1 MHGRS
6 PTDRTGDLQAV
17 TYDRMKIEITHLEVC
32 DTRTIRVPMTNWR
45 LPGSNVGWMGDGQL
59 AVAYSRC
66 VDVNIR
72 DLRAKNFFYPHS
84 VEIKRLRESNS
95 CAQNDHGRDRAY
107 TSTQGYAKPNAWI
120 PTNKQLMQ
128 GSGMKPGT
136 KPRGCGTCGGSG
148 VVTQVART
156 PLGML
161 QQQSA
166 CPQCQVTLINPV
178 DFSSS

>member
-1 MHGRS
+1 MS
-6 PTDRTGDLQAV
+6 PADRTGDFQAV
-17 TYDRMKIEITHLEVC
+17 TYDRMKIQISHLQAC
-32 DTRTIRVPMTNWR
+32 DTRTVRVSLIEVETSWQEHLIER
-45 LPGSNVGWMGDGQL
+45 RWTARSG
-59 AVAYSRC
+59 YSRC
-66 VDVNIR
+66 VHVNKC
-72 DLRAKNFFYPHS
+72 DHRAERFSCPHS
-84 VEIKRLRESNS
+84 VETKRPRKRIFPAHNV
-95 CAQNDHGRDRAY
+95 HGRDSAS
-107 TSTQGYAKPNAWI
+107 TSTQGYARLDALI
-120 PTNKQLMQ
+120 PTNKLLMQ